1 MNIMNSKARNKCDN
15 DSFEFIIQIITAAL
29 LMAFIAENCTH
40 SIVLNCSS
48 KMKYSTKVQFEHQL
62 PKISATILINTEN

>member
-1 MNIMNSKARNKCDN
+1 MNN
-15 DSFEFIIQIITAAL
+15 DSFAFIIQIITAAL

-40 SIVLNCSS
+40 SIVVNCSS

-62 PKISATILINTEN
+62 LKISATILINTEN